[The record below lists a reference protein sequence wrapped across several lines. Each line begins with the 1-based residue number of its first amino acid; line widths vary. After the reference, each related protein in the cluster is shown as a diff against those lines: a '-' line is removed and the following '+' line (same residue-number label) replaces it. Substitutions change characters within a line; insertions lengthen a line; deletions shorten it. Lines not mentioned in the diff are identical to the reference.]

1 MLHLNQTS
9 YKKLSKYKKIL
20 GVILARGNS
29 KGIKNKNLL
38 KIKNKTL
45 IEIAIDSAKKSK
57 KLTKIIFSSDSDRL
71 IRVAR
76 KKTRIHFK
84 RPKNLATD
92 KSSTYDVLR
101 HATRWIE
108 KNGWKPDIIVAL
120 SPTTPFRN
128 SKHIDQTIN
137 LLIKTKSEAAITITE
152 PSYSP
157 YWMFKKEKKNFKFL
171 LSRGKKIQ
179 RRQDAPKAYQPAGMV
194 YALKY
199 NFLFTMKGI
208 LPQKKTAC
216 LLVKKEESINI
227 DNHID
232 YKLAKILAK

>member
-1 MLHLNQTS
+1 MLHLNQTN

-38 KIKNKTL
+38 KINNKTL

-57 KLTKIIFSSDSDRL
+57 KLSKIIFSSDSDRL

-108 KNGWKPDIIVAL
+108 NNGWKPDIIVAL
-120 SPTTPFRN
+120 PPTTPFRN

-137 LLIKTKSEAAITITE
+137 LLIKT
-152 PSYSP
+152 
-157 YWMFKKEKKNFKFL
+157 L
-171 LSRGKKIQ
+171 
-179 RRQDAPKAYQPAGMV
+179 
-194 YALKY
+194 
-199 NFLFTMKGI
+199 
-208 LPQKKTAC
+208 
-216 LLVKKEESINI
+216 
-227 DNHID
+227 
-232 YKLAKILAK
+232 